1 LYRLHKTDTSGR
13 EHPMRQLFNAFTRSR
28 CFSLLFKAKQV
39 ASQVCC
45 VESLFRVVLTK
56 TEFCFEVG

>member
-1 LYRLHKTDTSGR
+1 
-13 EHPMRQLFNAFTRSR
+13 MRQLFNAFTRSR
-28 CFSLLFKAKQV
+28 CFSSLFKAKQV